1 MGSRAC
7 RVIGRGM
14 SKEREVGH
22 GRDRLGD
29 HFLNPDSGP
38 PLQEPVFI
46 FTATLKAVG
55 FNYLKL
61 QMRKGFPGGSDGKE
75 FAYNAGDPGLIPGW
89 GRSPGEGNGN
99 PLQYS
104 GLGNPMERGAW
115 RATAHGITKELDTTE
130 QLNNR

>member
-1 MGSRAC
+1 M
-7 RVIGRGM
+7 VGRGM

-46 FTATLKAVG
+46 FTATLKAVV
-55 FNYLKL
+55 FNYLRL
-61 QMRKGFPGGSDGKE
+61 QMRKGFSGGSDGKE

-104 GLGNPMERGAW
+104 GLGNPMERGAG
-115 RATAHGITKELDTTE
+115 RATAHGITKELDTIE